1 MNNSHIGIQELS
13 LEALDRVIGGSQ
25 GDGSGTGT
33 GTGHGGHGL
42 ARAIRGIVEG
52 IGNTISTIIHMF

>member
-1 MNNSHIGIQELS
+1 MNNSFDVREISI
-13 LEALDRVIGGSQ
+13 EALDVAVGGAQ

-42 ARAIRGIVEG
+42 ARAIRGI
-52 IGNTISTIIHMF
+52 IGAIGDTISSIIHMF